1 MFICNEYLITT
12 LRTKESVC
20 NVVFKKHISPYST
33 RTLCL
38 TNMNYYVK
46 IILILIFYSIIN
58 PILVGAYIGTSGLPG
73 GNVGMLPLL
82 ILLASIITIPI
93 SLLILYLIR
102 LRKVLEIGLPIMLN
116 NFIYITVLV
125 YFGINPFYSELGQ
138 EYAKLDFIILLIS
151 FMSSGILFIV
161 FKIFNKVGSV

>member
-1 MFICNEYLITT
+1 
-12 LRTKESVC
+12 
-20 NVVFKKHISPYST
+20 
-33 RTLCL
+33 
-38 TNMNYYVK
+38 MNYYAK

-58 PILVGAYIGTSGLPG
+58 AILVGAYLSTSGLPG

-82 ILLASIITIPI
+82 ILLAAIITIPI
-93 SLLILYLIR
+93 SLLILYMIR
-102 LRKVLEIGLPIMLN
+102 LRKVIEIGQSIIAN
-116 NFIYITVLV
+116 NFIYISVLV

-151 FMSSGILFIV
+151 FMSSGISFIV

>member
-1 MFICNEYLITT
+1 
-12 LRTKESVC
+12 
-20 NVVFKKHISPYST
+20 
-33 RTLCL
+33 
-38 TNMNYYVK
+38 MNYYAK

-58 PILVGAYIGTSGLPG
+58 AILVGAYLSTSGLPG

-82 ILLASIITIPI
+82 ILLAAIITIPI
-93 SLLILYLIR
+93 SLLILYMIR
-102 LRKVLEIGLPIMLN
+102 LRKVIEIVQSIIAN
-116 NFIYITVLV
+116 NFIYISVLV

-151 FMSSGILFIV
+151 FMSSGISFIV